1 MALFPWRDCA
11 LVRHLLLFLDAK
23 DVQSLMCA
31 HPQWARSIRPVLRH
45 FNRQSARLGLS
56 IWLFQN
62 LAIEFQ
68 AHYQELATQQI
79 RRSRIN
85 DPRVPPRVVSFWS
98 ERGQVEGGAVTLR
111 PRAFPTV
118 HRDGICARFTV
129 DGTSAVMP
137 MLTNVVQ
144 TSRRIYTIVKL
155 KLRQQSAADNDEEA
169 SAAILRQYCYTKEF
183 GEWVAPSPPAKK
195 TYDASGALC
204 RYDLVTQDGSLALE
218 LDVPAGAGD
227 SQVDYYLVKDA
238 VVTIHMSE
246 LLQHFFAKLRP
257 SMPLRNRTQAARN
270 ARELQPAACVIS
282 LQFRSLNGAQ
292 LQRYDLPATLV
303 IEQQHIPSNDS
314 AESGSSASAA
324 ATGTEHFDIITCK
337 ALVRPGAPP
346 PAMTVGELLSS
357 PKHKPKQLPTEP
369 GYVWLRIWDR
379 ESSRVY
385 FHSAMLHQGASTR
398 LGAPATLHARWLPG
412 VLESFPTLDSR
423 QRRCLKGQL
432 TVVASAPDDEPEQV
446 VVVAQHLP
454 AARLERYAAT
464 IESYARTEEQAATQ

>member
-1 MALFPWRDCA
+1 MRSPPLK
-11 LVRHLLLFLDAK
+11 AK
-23 DVQSLMCA
+23 REQFRGYYPADIL
-31 HPQWARSIRPVLRH
+31 ARSIRPFCGTLIARVRVWDS
-45 FNRQSARLGLS
+45 QSGCFRSGV
-56 IWLFQN
+56 
-62 LAIEFQ
+62 EFQ
-68 AHYQELATQQI
+68 RTTRAGGVSQQNPTLSYQRSTDSAARVRSGAAWTVYLPTHLHHRETQAT
-79 RRSRIN
+79 
-85 DPRVPPRVVSFWS
+85 
-98 ERGQVEGGAVTLR
+98 
-111 PRAFPTV
+111 
-118 HRDGICARFTV
+118 
-129 DGTSAVMP
+129 
-137 MLTNVVQ
+137 
-144 TSRRIYTIVKL
+144 
-155 KLRQQSAADNDEEA
+155 QQSAADNDEERKCR
-169 SAAILRQYCYTKEF
+169 SCGSNLLPERVW
-183 GEWVAPSPPAKK
+183 GWVALRRREEHTTRAERFVG
-195 TYDASGALC
+195 TTGDAGW
-204 RYDLVTQDGSLALE
+204 VSLLACMYL
-218 LDVPAGAGD
+218 LSGD